1 MTQHVDRSQARAT
14 RRAFLAGALPLS
26 LTGAV
31 ARADPLANRFGGP
44 FSLTDHNGRRV
55 TDQDFRGRWLLI
67 YFGFTQCVD
76 LCPVDMPVMA
86 TALDA
91 IGPLIDKVQPLFITV
106 DPDNDKPEILKGYV
120 TAFHPS
126 ILGLTGTRDEIAS
139 VTKAYRVH
147 RMLIPTTAT
156 QKTQTGHDHMIDHG
170 SLTYLMG
177 PDGGF
182 VTLIPHG
189 TDAKRMAEIIR
200 AHVK

>member
-1 MTQHVDRSQARAT
+1 VTLRGGPSLTAS
-14 RRAFLAGALPLS
+14 RRGVLAGALS
-26 LTGAV
+26 LALTCGA
-31 ARADPLANRFGGP
+31 AQADPLANRFGGP
-44 FSLTDHNGRRV
+44 FALIDHNGRRV
-55 TDQDFRGRWLLI
+55 TDKDFRGRWLLV

-91 IGPLIDKVQPLFITV
+91 IGSVLDRLQPLFITV
-106 DPDNDKPEILKGYV
+106 DPDKDSPSILRDYA
-120 TAFHPS
+120 TAFHPR
-126 ILGLTGTRDEIAS
+126 ILGLTGSRDEIAA
-139 VTKAYRVH
+139 VVKAYRVH
-147 RMLIPTTAT
+147 RMLIPAT
-156 QKTQTGHDHMIDHG
+156 PGQKAHTGHDHMIDHG

-200 AHVK
+200 SYVR